1 MRIIKHGGFTLIELI
16 VVIAIII
23 LMSGMSLAAYFRFGQ
38 RQAAMNDARNFATEM
53 RKVQAMAKNLVY
65 PAGCAS
71 RLERYRLKADCVGE
85 GCTTMTTSAICSGV
99 EILVKANE
107 EVLTKVFFT
116 DTVDVYFGAGTGA
129 ISQVGEFP
137 IQNSNDPYTVVVKT
151 DANGNISI
159 KEYETYP

>member
-1 MRIIKHGGFTLIELI
+1 MRIIKHSGFTLIELI

-23 LMSGMSLAAYFRFGQ
+23 LMSGMSIAAYFRFSQ

-65 PAGCAS
+65 PAGCGS
-71 RLERYRLKADCVGE
+71 KLERYRLKADCAGE
-85 GCTTMTTSAICSGV
+85 GCVTMTTSAFCNGV

-116 DTVDVYFGAGTGA
+116 DTVDIYFGAGTGT

-151 DANGNISI
+151 DANGNIST